1 MAVPTRTA
9 VAALCAGL
17 TAALLTTAPARA
29 EQHDQIW
36 TVSEAPHA
44 PRARISLD
52 DATGTLSLSVSRDGR
67 TVIEPSPV
75 GVVTERAD
83 LSKGL
88 RFLHRKDRTIDERY
102 RTKSGKRLDRRV
114 RMNETRLTF
123 ATAAGARLD
132 LVVRASADGVAYRY
146 VLPAGGGDVLGETSA
161 FNLQPDAGAWLSTY
175 RVDNEGQF
183 TQYTAATA
191 PTGEYSDQ
199 ALFATDG
206 GYTLLAESDL
216 TGAYSGARLAH
227 DQGTGT
233 YRIKLADDRIRTDGA
248 LTTPWRAMV
257 TGDLATVTRSTFTDD
272 LAPSSK
278 VADTSWIRPGTV
290 LWTWLAGG
298 RPAGQSLAAQ
308 KAYVDYAAERNW
320 PYEAVDAGWYF
331 KADAW
336 DTTDPNWQT
345 NSWLPELVEYGRAKG
360 VGIIVWIHQRDLDT
374 PEERAQWLPTLER
387 WGVKGVKIDF
397 MDSEAQPMLQWY
409 DAVLAET
416 AAHHLMIDFHGSTIP
431 KGIQRTWPHVMTLEG
446 VAGEEKRTNTAAHL
460 ATLPLNPQRHR
471 LHGLHTRRLPARR
484 PAPQHRRGRGRAHR
498 RLRVGPADVRG
509 HTRVVRRPPARPRL
523 LRPGPRRLGRHPPA
537 RRTAR
542 TGSGAR
548 PPQRRPLVPGRG
560 VRRGRAHGR
569 GATGDRVRTMAGRDR
584 PGRRRRARAGP
595 AGAARRRHAGRRC
608 PRQRRLRRD
617 RLSVETGRH
626 HLLSL
631 NAPTSTMFTCM
642 NITHVGVHRCA
653 GHARLGQL
661 LSPDDQLEGSA

>member
-1 MAVPTRTA
+1 MAVPIRTA

-17 TAALLTTAPARA
+17 VSALLTTAPADA
-29 EQHDQIW
+29 EQRGQDW
-36 TVSEAPHA
+36 AVSAGAHA
-44 PRARISLD
+44 PRARVTLD
-52 DATGTLSLSVSRDGR
+52 DTTGTLSLAMSRNGR

-75 GVVTERAD
+75 GIVTEQAD
-83 LSKGL
+83 LSQGL
-88 RFLHRKDRTIDERY
+88 RFLHRKDRTLDERY

-114 RMNETRLTF
+114 RMKETRLTF

-146 VLPAGGGDVLGETSA
+146 DLPAGYGDVLGETSA
-161 FNLQPDAGAWLSTY
+161 FMLPPDASAWLGAY
-175 RVDNEGQF
+175 RADNEGQF
-183 TQYTAATA
+183 AQYTAATA

-227 DQGTGT
+227 DQGTAT
-233 YRIKLADDRIRTDGA
+233 YRIKLADDRVRTDGPF
-248 LTTPWRAMV
+248 TTPWRAMV

-272 LAPSSK
+272 LARSSK

-331 KADAW
+331 KADEW

-345 NSWLPELVEYGRAKG
+345 NSWMPELVDHARAKG

-374 PEERAQWLPTLER
+374 PEERAQWLPTLQR

-409 DAVLAET
+409 DTILAET
-416 AAHHLMIDFHGSTIP
+416 AAHHLMVNFHGSTIP
-431 KGIQRTWPHVMTLEG
+431 KGIQRTWPQVMTLEG

-460 ATLPLNPQRHR
+460 TTLPFTRNVIGSMDFTPGAFQRVGLRPNSDAAEVGLAVAYESGLQMFAGTPESYDARPLARDFFDQVPAAWDDTR
-471 LHGLHTRRLPARR
+471 LLAGQPGREAVLARR
-484 PAPQHRRGRGRAHR
+484 
-498 RLRVGPADVRG
+498 
-509 HTRVVRRPPARPRL
+509 
-523 LRPGPRRLGRHPPA
+523 
-537 RRTAR
+537 
-542 TGSGAR
+542 S
-548 PPQRRPLVPGRG
+548 
-560 VRRGRAHGR
+560 
-569 GATGDRVRTMAGRDR
+569 GDRWFLGGVY
-584 PGRRRRARAGP
+584 
-595 AGAARRRHAGRRC
+595 AGAARTAEVPLSLGPGRWLVETVRDGAEGLVLDRRV
-608 PRQRRLRRD
+608 LRGGET
-617 RLSVETGRH
+617 LSVDVVDNGGFAGIACPWRAGIT
-626 HLLSL
+626 
-631 NAPTSTMFTCM
+631 TC
-642 NITHVGVHRCA
+642 HR
-653 GHARLGQL
+653 
-661 LSPDDQLEGSA
+661 